1 MQKCVGLLQQ
11 KDAFKQEDFR
21 PLQIPDSGKQ
31 SPTSVVPQLFEEDNY
46 ELPIWGGALN
56 VNLMTQR
63 IPSLRH
69 QAGCSLRA
77 EIQQKSSPAD
87 SAASSC
93 SSDCSPVNL
102 SVGTFSI
109 QGILQVDNSI
119 QPYIALFVFVNLNT
133 DRVID
138 SAPVF
143 RQHTFC
149 P

>member
-1 MQKCVGLLQQ
+1 MQKFVGLLQQ

-21 PLQIPDSGKQ
+21 PLQILDSGKQ

-69 QAGCSLRA
+69 QTGCSLYA
-77 EIQQKSSPAD
+77 ETQNESSPAD
-87 SAASSC
+87 SVVSSS

-109 QGILQVDNSI
+109 QGILQVDIQYNLPLLYLSLSI
-119 QPYIALFVFVNLNT
+119 
-133 DRVID
+133 
-138 SAPVF
+138 
-143 RQHTFC
+143 
-149 P
+149 